1 MLHVAQ
7 GSNSSEKFGIQSQ
20 AVMKTTGKKRKYARC
35 MYSWSFVCILCIYQ
49 FLSAKL
55 THSVCAQLLQE
66 EAVVGM
72 LSLHRGHFKLL
83 CG

>member
-20 AVMKTTGKKRKYARC
+20 AVMKTTGKKS
-35 MYSWSFVCILCIYQ
+35 MLGVCIHGHLYVYYVFISFYLQSLLIQ
-49 FLSAKL
+49 FVPSYSRKR
-55 THSVCAQLLQE
+55 QLLE
-66 EAVVGM
+66 CCPF
-72 LSLHRGHFKLL
+72 RGHFKLL